1 MRRGGSS
8 ITRYIESRI
17 TLLKND
23 LQLASDT
30 YDKMW
35 YKRLIQELDWA
46 LEMESKPKKNCTLH
60 KRGIE

>member
-1 MRRGGSS
+1 MRRGGLS

-46 LEMESKPKKNCTLH
+46 LEMESKPTQNCTLS
-60 KRGIE
+60 KRDIE

>member
-46 LEMESKPKKNCTLH
+46 LEMESKPKENCTLL

>member
-8 ITRYIESRI
+8 IRRYIESRI

-23 LQLASDT
+23 LQLAYDE

-46 LEMESKPKKNCTLH
+46 LEMESKPTENCTLH

>member
-46 LEMESKPKKNCTLH
+46 LEMESKPTQNCTLH
-60 KRGIE
+60 ERGIE

>member
-46 LEMESKPKKNCTLH
+46 LEMESKPTLNCTLS
-60 KRGIE
+60 KRDIE